1 VSEPE
6 AVTRARRI
14 SPGPHP
20 QSAKTTRSLVH
31 ETREEGVD
39 GAAPVDAQNAP
50 TSRLENPPRTR
61 VSHTAHT
68 QHFSCQKKRKIT
80 DKNGVTSTVQIYA
93 VSGERRHVSDGVV
106 HDEGGTFT
114 GTVAIERW
122 NAAARAKYHHTVAP
136 ISSTVRDGATIVVG
150 RVAGDFPNS
159 PIELDH
165 IFRLEG
171 DKIASL
177 EIR

>member
-1 VSEPE
+1 MSISLPTPIAEYFAAE
-6 AVTRARRI
+6 NTGDAARLARC
-14 SPGPHP
+14 
-20 QSAKTTRSLVH
+20 
-31 ETREEGVD
+31 
-39 GAAPVDAQNAP
+39 
-50 TSRLENPPRTR
+50 
-61 VSHTAHT
+61 
-68 QHFSCQKKRKIT
+68 F
-80 DKNGVTSTVQIYA
+80 
-93 VSGERRHVSDGVV
+93 VSDGVV

-136 ISSTVRDGATIVVG
+136 ISSTLRDGAIVVVG

-159 PIELDH
+159 PIELNH

>member
-1 VSEPE
+1 MSISLPNPIAEYFAAE
-6 AVTRARRI
+6 NTGDAARLARC
-14 SPGPHP
+14 
-20 QSAKTTRSLVH
+20 
-31 ETREEGVD
+31 
-39 GAAPVDAQNAP
+39 
-50 TSRLENPPRTR
+50 
-61 VSHTAHT
+61 
-68 QHFSCQKKRKIT
+68 F
-80 DKNGVTSTVQIYA
+80 
-93 VSGERRHVSDGVV
+93 VSDGVV

-114 GTVAIERW
+114 GTIAIERW

-136 ISSTVRDGATIVVG
+136 VSSTERDGATIVVG

-159 PIELDH
+159 PLDLDH